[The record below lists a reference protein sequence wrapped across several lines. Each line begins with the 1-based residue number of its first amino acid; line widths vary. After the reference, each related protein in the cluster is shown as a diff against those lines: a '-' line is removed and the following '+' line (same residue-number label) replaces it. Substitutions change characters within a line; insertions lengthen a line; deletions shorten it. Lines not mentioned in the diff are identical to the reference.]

1 MQFAKIKAGVMY
13 LLNQAQANSRF
24 ALLIHAVGVAV
35 GTVALVVGFLLCNNP
50 ARMPFYSGMVI
61 ALGGSGGIAA
71 AGRWMTK
78 KSSGDAPPDATVPD
92 AAAPDTPK
100 V

>member
-1 MQFAKIKAGVMY
+1 MFAKLKAGVLY

-24 ALLIHAVGVAV
+24 ALLIHAMGVAV
-35 GTVALVVGFLLCNNP
+35 GTVALVIGFLLCNNL

-78 KSSGDAPPDATVPD
+78 KNSDAPD
-92 AAAPDTPK
+92 AAVTDAVAPDTPK